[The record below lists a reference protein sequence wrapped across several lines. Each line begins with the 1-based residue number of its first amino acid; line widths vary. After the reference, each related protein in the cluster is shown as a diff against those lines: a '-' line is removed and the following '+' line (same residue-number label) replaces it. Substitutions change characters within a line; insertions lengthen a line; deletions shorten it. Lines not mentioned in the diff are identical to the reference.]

1 MNDSIKI
8 AKELNEILKNHPLI
22 IEFKKVEN
30 EFLTSKYL
38 LNLKNEINYYKKCTM
53 SNEDREKYLQLKK
66 EYDNNPLVIN
76 YKQLKEEVD
85 DFKKEIVEY
94 ILK

>member
-1 MNDSIKI
+1 
-8 AKELNEILKNHPLI
+8 
-22 IEFKKVEN
+22 
-30 EFLTSKYL
+30 
-38 LNLKNEINYYKKCTM
+38 M

-76 YKQLKEEVD
+76 YKQIKEEVD